1 MSAAGVATAFRF
13 SGRAYFPPVTPFQWR
28 IFLRHADHDLRNV
41 GAVDHGPTTLTC
53 CTSSE

>member
-28 IFLRHADHDLRNV
+28 IFLRHADDDLRNV